1 VPHGTVGL
9 LENLSSDTTDS
20 EQSREDQ
27 EKRTEENEEKPADSK
42 IENTSTKT
50 DAIGKANQQPKSND
64 TKPRAKSSPSQEEK
78 QQEVQGCEIDSYH
91 VRIPNYDIES
101 YEQSMGDDTTGC
113 TGCDNIIGKA
123 TRMYSCRKCTNKH
136 VLCLTCKTE
145 PEDETLLAEQ
155 CRHGNYDEMESY
167 EACVGG
173 TYSWM
178 NRDKPKKKCSSCGEE
193 KKPTNGNPI
202 YNGWMRQ
209 TRNWKTRVVLAEGE
223 QRCAMHEESLYLV

>member
-1 VPHGTVGL
+1 
-9 LENLSSDTTDS
+9 
-20 EQSREDQ
+20 
-27 EKRTEENEEKPADSK
+27 
-42 IENTSTKT
+42 
-50 DAIGKANQQPKSND
+50 
-64 TKPRAKSSPSQEEK
+64 
-78 QQEVQGCEIDSYH
+78 
-91 VRIPNYDIES
+91 
-101 YEQSMGDDTTGC
+101 MGDDTTGC

-178 NRDKPKKKCSSCGEE
+178 NRDKPKNNAPAVVKKRSPLMENQS
-193 KKPTNGNPI
+193 TTAGNAI
-202 YNGWMRQ
+202 YIESVKIAGQRNNNGWMRR
-209 TRNWKTRVVLAEGE
+209 TRNWKIRVVLAEGE